1 MTRDELKKQFLY
13 LNNGCGTEAFK
24 KSVSERAMMLGPRD
38 THIGDYV
45 DYTPLEVD
53 ELLHAACQRPYTL
66 EIGDLIHGSCTNN
79 VELTE
84 AERAEMAD
92 QVLALMEEV
101 QTSMLFY
108 GHWPVNQEQKKVLD
122 RSEPEMQTIKRKTD
136 E

>member
-24 KSVSERAMMLGPRD
+24 KSVSERAM
-38 THIGDYV
+38 
-45 DYTPLEVD
+45 
-53 ELLHAACQRPYTL
+53 
-66 EIGDLIHGSCTNN
+66 IGDLIHGSCTNN

>member
-101 QTSMLFY
+101 QTSMLFL
-108 GHWPVNQEQKKVLD
+108 EEK
-122 RSEPEMQTIKRKTD
+122 
-136 E
+136 